1 MTTMTHTLDTDA
13 VLEFW
18 FQELDPQDW
27 YSGDPKLDE
36 RIKARF
42 AQTCEAALA
51 SPPDRF
57 LGDARTALAAIIVL
71 DQFTR
76 NIHRRTANAFAGD
89 TVALAIAHGAIERGY
104 DDGMTQAEKQFLYMP
119 LMHSEVLADQ
129 ELSVKMF
136 RDLGNENSL
145 KYAIEHRDIVARFGR
160 FPHRNQALGRTST
173 QDEADFL
180 KGHSGYGQ

>member
-1 MTTMTHTLDTDA
+1 MNTTTHSLDTDA
-13 VLEFW
+13 VLGFW
-18 FQELDPQDW
+18 FEELGPEDW
-27 YSGDPKLDE
+27 YSGDPKIDE
-36 RIKARF
+36 RIEAQF
-42 AQTCEAALA
+42 AQTCAAVLA
-51 SPPDRF
+51 APPERF

-89 TVALAIAHGAIERGY
+89 PGALSIAHGAIERGY
-104 DDGMTQAEKQFLYMP
+104 DNAMTQAERQFLYMP

-129 ELSVKMF
+129 ELSVKLF

-145 KYAIEHRDIVARFGR
+145 KFAIEHRDIVARFGR

-173 QDEADFL
+173 KDEIDFL